1 MRAWLCALAANA
13 EPMILPALVA
23 VALLALVL
31 AQ

>member
-1 MRAWLCALAANA
+1 MRGFLHALAAQA

-23 VALLALVL
+23 VALLALGL